1 MNASKESLEQYKDEN
16 FLLFF
21 ELNDK
26 SYFSTIITM
35 TYFAFTTLSTV
46 GLGDFHPRG
55 DIERMIGAIIMLF
68 GVIVTSY
75 IAESITNMIK
85 KIKALRK
92 DHEEDLA
99 LSTFL
104 GTINHFNEGNQN
116 KIYQDQLKDYFSYR
130 WKENRNFAVSTWND
144 ELLYNQ
150 LPENIQR
157 KLFFEYLYSDILD
170 SYTDFF

>member
-1 MNASKESLEQYKDEN
+1 MNTSKEYFLLYKDEN
-16 FLLFF
+16 FLLNFD
-21 ELNDK
+21 LIDK
-26 SYFSTIITM
+26 SYISTIITM

-104 GTINHFNEGNQN
+104 GTINHFNEGN
-116 KIYQDQLKDYFSYR
+116 
-130 WKENRNFAVSTWND
+130 
-144 ELLYNQ
+144 
-150 LPENIQR
+150 
-157 KLFFEYLYSDILD
+157 
-170 SYTDFF
+170 